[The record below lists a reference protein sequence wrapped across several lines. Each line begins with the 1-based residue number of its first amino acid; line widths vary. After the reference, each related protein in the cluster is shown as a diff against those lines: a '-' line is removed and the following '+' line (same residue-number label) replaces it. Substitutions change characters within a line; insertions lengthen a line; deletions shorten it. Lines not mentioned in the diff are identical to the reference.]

1 MKYEATITSKIL
13 LTHLASVVLSCTGQ
27 SADWESKC
35 GFSVM
40 GTLIF

>member
-13 LTHLASVVLSCTGQ
+13 LTHLASVVLSCAGQ
-27 SADWESKC
+27 STDLESKS
-35 GFSVM
+35 GFSVT